1 MNKKITLRE
10 IAIFGVL
17 GALMYASKV
26 LMDALPNIHLIG
38 AFVVAITVVYRAKSL
53 LPIYT
58 FVMMAGLFGGFGVWW
73 IPYLYIWTVLF
84 GAVMLLPRNMP
95 KRVAAVVYIAV
106 CSLHG
111 FLYGILYAPFQAF
124 AFGLDFN
131 GTIAWIIAGLPFDIA
146 HGIGNAVCGTLIIPI
161 INVLQIANKKRI

>member
-38 AFVVAITVVYRAKSL
+38 AFVVAVTVVYRAKAL

-58 FVMMAGLFGGFGVWW
+58 FVMMTGLFGGFGVWW

-84 GAVMLLPRNMP
+84 GVVMLLPRNMP

>member
-38 AFVVAITVVYRAKSL
+38 AFVVAITVVYRAKAL

>member
-26 LMDALPNIHLIG
+26 LMEALPNIHLIG
-38 AFVVAITVVYRAKSL
+38 AFVVAITVVYRAKAL

-58 FVMMAGLFGGFGVWW
+58 FVMMVGLFGGFGVWW

-84 GAVMLLPRNMP
+84 GVVMLLPRNMP

>member
-26 LMDALPNIHLIG
+26 LMEALPNIHLIG
-38 AFVVAITVVYRAKSL
+38 AFVVAITVVYRAKAL

-58 FVMMAGLFGGFGVWW
+58 FVMMVGLFGGFGVWW

>member
-38 AFVVAITVVYRAKSL
+38 AFVVAVTVVYRAKAL

>member
-26 LMDALPNIHLIG
+26 LMEALPNIHLIG
-38 AFVVAITVVYRAKSL
+38 AFVVAITVVYRAKAL

-58 FVMMAGLFGGFGVWW
+58 FVMMVGLFGGFGVWW

-161 INVLQIANKKRI
+161 INVLQIADEKRI